1 MKLFLESLKKNLYLF
16 FKDPVGKLDIQPQLK
31 RALYDLNFK
40 GLTPIQK
47 KSLPKGI
54 QKRDIIGQAQTGT
67 GKTAAYLT
75 ILFSGLLKSKADHN
89 LPRALILAPTRE
101 LVVQIFNEAVKIGVY
116 TDIKPICIYGGD
128 DMNKQRQL
136 LKENP
141 QIIIATPGRLLGFI
155 EERQINLSKAEV
167 FVIDEADRMLDM
179 GFMPDVRRIESKIPP
194 KEKRQTLFFSATLP
208 ERVTRFA
215 QNWTVNPKEI
225 RIDPENITSGNIEQK
240 TYLATSEEK
249 FPLLLNFIK
258 KKKAKNTI
266 VFTNQK
272 YVAKDIYDKLR
283 RYRVNCRL
291 LTGDVAQNKRLK
303 ALEDFQK
310 GKSHI
315 LIATDVAARGLHI
328 DNVTHVIN
336 YNMPN
341 KADNYVHRIGRTGRA
356 GKKGKSISFACQEDS
371 FYIPAIEEF
380 TETKFHCEYPPE
392 EWLILPPLPPP
403 LKESVKITREII
415 SPRAIKKPFKKRP
428 AAQKASQSVRSR
440 KPIQTAK
447 PSSPPVRPSRPVQ
460 TARPSSQPAQP
471 VVRKKMAKTVYKNGK
486 MIRVEE

>member
-1 MKLFLESLKKNLYLF
+1 MKLFLESLRKNLYLF
-16 FKDPVGKLDIQPQLK
+16 FKDPVGKLEIQPQLK

-47 KSLPKGI
+47 KALPKGI
-54 QKRDIIGQAQTGT
+54 KKRDIIGQAQTGT

-75 ILFSGLLKSKADHN
+75 ILFSGLLKSRADHT

-101 LVVQIFNEAVKIGVY
+101 LVVQIYNEALKIGVY
-116 TDIKPICIYGGD
+116 TDLKSVCIYGGD
-128 DMNKQRQL
+128 DMNKQRQM

-141 QIIIATPGRLLGFI
+141 QIIIATPGRLLGFM
-155 EERQINLSKAEV
+155 EERLINLSRTEV

-194 KEKRQTLFFSATLP
+194 KGKRQTLFFSATLP
-208 ERVTRFA
+208 EKVTRFA
-215 QNWTVNPKEI
+215 LNWTQNPKEI
-225 RIDPENITSGNIEQK
+225 RIDPEHITSENIEQK

-266 VFTNQK
+266 IFTNQK
-272 YVAKDIYDKLR
+272 YVAKEIYDKLR
-283 RYRVNCRL
+283 KYRVNCRL

-310 GKSHI
+310 GRSHI

-341 KADNYVHRIGRTGRA
+341 KAENYVHRIGRTGRA

-392 EWLILPPLPPP
+392 EWLILPPPPPP
-403 LKESVKITREII
+403 LKESVKKTREII
-415 SPRAIKKPFKKRP
+415 VPKKIKKPLKKSISANKNSSFSKP
-428 AAQKASQSVRSR
+428 AAAI
-440 KPIQTAK
+440 KPAPSPKPEPAAK
-447 PSSPPVRPSRPVQ
+447 
-460 TARPSSQPAQP
+460 
-471 VVRKKMAKTVYKNGK
+471 KKMAKTVYKDGK
-486 MIRVEE
+486 MIRVDQ